1 MVDVNVGMD
10 QGDGGEGVEKGI
22 DDIPLPHGAFA
33 ADPAFGIVTA
43 DVGLHLQMGVK
54 ERCLSLRARSS
65 D

>member
-1 MVDVNVGMD
+1 MVDVYVGMD

-33 ADPAFGIVTA
+33 AEPVLGTVTA
-43 DVGLHLQMGVK
+43 DVGLDLQMGVK